1 MTIYKN
7 GKKIAGDYSD
17 LYLRKTGDPEKSD
30 IDYIFTGNLSG
41 GNWGISPEGFITAAG
56 FSGSNYTGLPVASG
70 QKQGIASFNP
80 DLFIVT
86 DGHVNLNTEVLGTTL
101 GKTFVDIATN
111 QTITGT
117 KTFSSTLIAQAI
129 DSNTRIAVGAKK
141 DINDGL
147 VGTIV
152 ASTGN
157 IYLTTKANLDPY
169 IYFFRHE
176 SKSETASISGRINGI
191 CTSGS
196 FMTHSK
202 TAHNDGKAGVML
214 RAGIVDIISEGGNAS
229 IYFYNNGSTTV
240 NNILSGGTNLNSSTS
255 FRSAVNLYAGGAVYS
270 GNKVASNDTTPGA
283 ILGSTGMVHIA
294 SETNPCINFY
304 NNLSSS
310 ISNTLSSTSEGI
322 ITSGIFRSGSHTYT
336 GGNIYTNGKQLASD
350 GLSGT
355 ICSDGAVYI
364 CSASNPTI
372 QFYRASS
379 TTPSGSITLTNIGY
393 RFSSHLLSTINGG
406 NNIGASNAQWFNGY
420 LSNALLIG
428 AGKSE
433 TNDGIAGLLASY
445 NGNLYLTSNTNP
457 AIYTYSAN
465 ATSATGSLVMSP
477 TDITYNGISLLSGNV
492 KALQEV
498 KTEVDIL
505 EDKIAELENEIKEL
519 KNQLSN

>member
-1 MTIYKN
+1 M
-7 GKKIAGDYSD
+7 
-17 LYLRKTGDPEKSD
+17 
-30 IDYIFTGNLSG
+30 GN
-41 GNWGISPEGFITAAG
+41 
-56 FSGSNYTGLPVASG
+56 
-70 QKQGIASFNP
+70 
-80 DLFIVT
+80 
-86 DGHVNLNTEVLGTTL
+86 
-101 GKTFVDIATN
+101 TFVDIATN

-117 KTFSSTLIAQAI
+117 KTFNSTVTAQAI
-129 DSNTRIAVGAKK
+129 DSNTRITVGAKK

-157 IYLTTKANLDPY
+157 IYLTTKTNLDPY
-169 IYFFRHE
+169 IYFFRNE

-196 FMTHSK
+196 FMTNSK
-202 TAHNDGKAGVML
+202 TAQNNGIPGVML
-214 RAGIVDIISEGGNAS
+214 RAGHVDITASDNAAIFLYSQNS
-229 IYFYNNGSTTV
+229 ITPTH
-240 NNILSGGTNLNSSTS
+240 ILSGGIDGIFDFSTS
-255 FRSAVNLYAGGAVYS
+255 IRTQGGFYATGDLCSGGKTSANAATSGVTLGQSGTVYLTS
-270 GNKVASNDTTPGA
+270 IATP
-283 ILGSTGMVHIA
+283 S
-294 SETNPCINFY
+294 INFY
-304 NNLSSS
+304 NSLAT
-310 ISNTLSSTSEGI
+310 IPTNTLTSTISGI
-322 ITSGIFRSGSHTYT
+322 TTSGVFRSGSHTYT

-350 GLSGT
+350 GLPGT
-355 ICSDGAVYI
+355 ICSDGAIYI

-372 QFYRASS
+372 QFYRASA
-379 TTPSGSITLTNIGY
+379 TALSGSITLANIGY

-457 AIYTYSAN
+457 TIYAYSAN

-477 TDITYNGISLLSGNV
+477 TDITYNGISLLNGNV
-492 KALQEV
+492 KAIHEV
-498 KTEVDIL
+498 KTEVNIL
-505 EDKIAELENEIKEL
+505 ENKIAELESEIKEL